1 MVNPCSRRSVRP
13 SGLFAEID
21 ITGGRIMLRTDIC
34 WWCGGQLIWQA
45 DHDKEDLMGEKGIV
59 THLQCLS
66 CNALVEYIS
75 QEEE

>member
-1 MVNPCSRRSVRP
+1 
-13 SGLFAEID
+13 
-21 ITGGRIMLRTDIC
+21 MLRTDIC